1 MKCLNKSYFIILLF
15 YYMNNNKIIKIINII
30 NIINILIF
38 FFTIII
44 IYYLYSI
51 YFTIY
56 EYHDV
61 GNNSDKEIMKLK
73 NKLNNFDLIL
83 NKDKEKYFKLED
95 DLLITNKMIKLNT
108 TNITNSQEQFKK
120 ILTNKAEKIKNNP
133 DTPVNDETINE
144 VKNVN
149 FDGLM

>member
-15 YYMNNNKIIKIINII
+15 YYMNNNKIIKII

>member
-1 MKCLNKSYFIILLF
+1 
-15 YYMNNNKIIKIINII
+15 MNNK
-30 NIINILIF
+30 IINILIF

-61 GNNSDKEIMKLK
+61 GNNSDKEMMKLK

-83 NKDKEKYFKLED
+83 NKDKEKYFKLEE

-120 ILTNKAEKIKNNP
+120 ILTNKGEKLKNNP